1 MRGLIVKNI
10 SDNFD
15 CLLEEVVYKAKP
27 RGRLKKSDKLIVG
40 DYVECDFENGE
51 LVISGREDRKNQF
64 VRPPIA
70 NIDVM
75 CIVVTEVPRVDKF
88 LVDKLIIKCTVN
100 KMEPILVI
108 NKCDIVSGGFV
119 EEIKAEYGFLKI
131 YCVSA
136 LTGDGV
142 DNLKRELVGR
152 LTAFAGQSA
161 VGKSKLSA
169 FLGAKAFDGEIS
181 VKTMRGKHT
190 TRHTEIHILEGG
202 ILVADTPG
210 FSRLDINEVHYKDL
224 KYFYPEFKDFTC
236 KYNSCDHI
244 DQKICDCAVKVALN
258 DCKIN
263 QNRYNRYV
271 KVYKELKQFWE
282 SKYD

>member
-1 MRGLIVKNI
+1 MRGLIIKNI

-15 CLLEEVVYKAKP
+15 CLVDGVVYRAKP
-27 RGRLKKSDKLIVG
+27 RGKLKKRDRLIVG

-51 LVISGREDRKNQF
+51 LVISGREKRKNQF

-70 NIDVM
+70 NIDVL
-75 CIVVTEVPRVDKF
+75 CIVVSEVPLVDKF
-88 LVDKLIIKCTVN
+88 LVDKLLIKCAEN
-100 KMEPILVI
+100 SIAPILVI
-108 NKCDIVSGGFV
+108 NKCDIISSRFV
-119 EEIKAEYGFLKI
+119 DEIRAEYSFLKI
-131 YCVSA
+131 YCISA
-136 LTGDGV
+136 LTGEGV
-142 DNLKRELVGR
+142 DALKSELVGK

-169 FLGAKAFDGEIS
+169 CLGGTALDGELS

-190 TRHTEIHILEGG
+190 TRHTEIYSLSGD

-224 KYFYPEFKDFTC
+224 KYFYPEFEDFTC

-244 DQKICDCAVKVALN
+244 EQKICDCAVKVALN

-271 KVYKELKQFWE
+271 KVYKELKHFWE